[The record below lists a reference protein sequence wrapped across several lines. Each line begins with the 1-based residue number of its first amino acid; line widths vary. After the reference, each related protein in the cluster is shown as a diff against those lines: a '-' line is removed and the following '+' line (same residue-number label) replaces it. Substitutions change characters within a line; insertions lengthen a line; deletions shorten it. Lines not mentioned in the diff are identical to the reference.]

1 MPKITSITEQVKR
14 KDRCNLFVD
23 GSFFA
28 SVSLITIMQN
38 RIKVGDE
45 IEEKALKELVEE
57 SERSIALNK
66 AAEYLSKSLRTKR
79 QVKEYLLKKGYDEQV
94 VWYCIDKLKEYDYI
108 DDVEYSKRFLSY
120 KSKTQGKKLVE
131 YQLMMKGV
139 KKSDIQEA
147 YEQSDVDA
155 KENAKQVAEKHLKN
169 KEKTKENIA
178 KTYRYLIGKG
188 FSYEEASYALKFFIE
203 DV

>member
-28 SVSLITIMQN
+28 SVSLITIMKN

-94 VWYCIDKLKEYDYI
+94 VWYCIDKLKEYEHVIIAGEALSHCVANTIRDLAVYI
-108 DDVEYSKRFLSY
+108 PAHRMIVLIDCTSNVIGFEEVGNDFVNEFRA
-120 KSKTQGKKLVE
+120 
-131 YQLMMKGV
+131 KGV
-139 KKSDIQEA
+139 QF
-147 YEQSDVDA
+147 VDS
-155 KENAKQVAEKHLKN
+155 NS
-169 KEKTKENIA
+169 
-178 KTYRYLIGKG
+178 LI
-188 FSYEEASYALKFFIE
+188 L
-203 DV
+203 D